1 MRISRFGGKRHPHLQ
16 SGLRTI
22 IMQSTRKTVGLIEKY
37 RQHLPVTSATP
48 VVTLGE
54 GNTPLVQAT
63 NIPRLLGYPSL
74 ELHFKLEGL
83 NPTGS
88 FKDRGMTLAISKAVE
103 EGAKAVI
110 CASTGNTSASA
121 AAFATK
127 AGLKCYVLLPHGY
140 VALGKLAQAIHYGA
154 VVVPILGNFDRA
166 LDLVRELAEQTP
178 VTVVNSINPYRLEGQ
193 KTAAFEVVE
202 HLDRAPDYL
211 CIPVGNAGN
220 ICAYW
225 RGFKLYKELGIAATA
240 PRMHGF
246 EAEGSAA
253 IVQGKPIKNPETIGT
268 AIRIGNPASWK
279 EAERARDQS
288 GGKIDS
294 VTDDEILA
302 AYKLLGTAE
311 GIFCEPSSAASL
323 AGLIKHL
330 KNGTIPQNATV
341 VCVLTGNGLKD
352 PDTAQKVTTVDLT
365 PVDAEIS
372 ALKKVMG
379 L

>member
-1 MRISRFGGKRHPHLQ
+1 
-16 SGLRTI
+16 
-22 IMQSTRKTVGLIEKY
+22 MQNIVKEHARCTVSGLIEKY
-37 RQHLPVTSATP
+37 RQYLPVSAATP
-48 VVTLGE
+48 VVSLGE
-54 GNTPLVQAT
+54 GNTPLVQAS
-63 NIPRLLGYPSL
+63 NIPKLLGYPQL
-74 ELHFKLEGL
+74 QLFFKLEGL

-154 VVVPILGNFDRA
+154 QIVPIKGNFDRA
-166 LDLVRELAEQTP
+166 LELVRELADQAP

-193 KTAAFEVVE
+193 KTAAFEIVE
-202 HLDRAPDYL
+202 ALGKQPDYL

-225 RGFKLYKELGIAATA
+225 RGFKLQKELGITA
-240 PRMHGF
+240 PENITRMHGF

-253 IVQGKPIKNPETIGT
+253 IVRGEPIKNPETIGT
-268 AIRIGNPASWK
+268 AIRIGNPASWQ
-279 EAERARDQS
+279 EALRAES
-288 GGKIDS
+288 ESKGKIDS

-302 AYKLLGTAE
+302 AYKMLGSAE

-330 KNGTIPQNATV
+330 KSGLIAGDATV
-341 VCVLTGNGLKD
+341 ACVLTGNGLKD
-352 PDTAQKVTTVDLT
+352 PDTAQKVTTADLT
-365 PVDAEIS
+365 PIEAEIS
-372 ALKKVMG
+372 ALRQSMK

>member
-1 MRISRFGGKRHPHLQ
+1 MQTKRKP
-16 SGLRTI
+16 
-22 IMQSTRKTVGLIEKY
+22 VGLIEKY
-37 RQHLPVTSATP
+37 GAHLPVTDATP
-48 VVTLGE
+48 IVTLGE

-63 NIPRLLGYPSL
+63 NIPKLIGFPQL

-88 FKDRGMTLAISKAVE
+88 FKDRGMTLAISKALE

-127 AGLKCYVLLPHGY
+127 AGLTCYVLLPHGY

-154 VVVPILGNFDRA
+154 KVLPIKGNFDRA
-166 LDLVRELAEQTP
+166 LELVRELAERTN

-202 HLDRAPDYL
+202 HLGKAPDYL

-225 RGFKLYKELGIAATA
+225 RGFKRYKEEGIATST
-240 PRMHGF
+240 PKMHGF
-246 EAEGSAA
+246 EAEGAAA
-253 IVQGKPIKNPETIGT
+253 IVLGHPIKDPETIGT
-268 AIRIGNPASWK
+268 AIRIGNPASWE
-279 EAERARDQS
+279 EAVEAAKSS
-288 GGKIDS
+288 GGKIDM
-294 VTDDEILA
+294 VTDSEIIE
-302 AYKLLGTAE
+302 AYKMLGSSE

-330 KNGTIPQNATV
+330 KAGNVPGNSQV

-352 PDTAQKVTTVDLT
+352 PDTAQKVTACDLS
-365 PVDAEIS
+365 PIEANLE
-372 ALKKVMG
+372 ALAKAMN

>member
-1 MRISRFGGKRHPHLQ
+1 
-16 SGLRTI
+16 
-22 IMQSTRKTVGLIEKY
+22 MQSKTKEQIQEQYNCPATCKKTGLIEKY
-37 RQHLPVTSATP
+37 KRHLPVTDKTP
-48 VVTLGE
+48 LISLGE
-54 GNTPLVQAT
+54 GNTPLVQAS
-63 NIPRLLGYPSL
+63 NIPKLLGYPQL
-74 ELHFKLEGL
+74 KIYFKLEGL

-103 EGAKAVI
+103 EGAQAVI

-154 VVVPILGNFDRA
+154 QIVPIKGNFDRA
-166 LDLVRELAEQTP
+166 LELVRELAEQAP

-193 KTAAFEVVE
+193 KTAAFEIVE
-202 HLDRAPDYL
+202 ALERQPDYL

-225 RGFKLYKELGIAATA
+225 RGFKLYNELGITAASNIT
-240 PRMHGF
+240 RMHGF

-253 IVQGKPIKNPETIGT
+253 IVRGEPIKNPETIGT
-268 AIRIGNPASWK
+268 AIRIGNPASWQ
-279 EAERARDQS
+279 EAVRAAS
-288 GGKIDS
+288 ESKGKIDS
-294 VTDDEILA
+294 VTDEEILA
-302 AYKLLGTAE
+302 AYKMLGTAE

-330 KNGTIPQNATV
+330 NSGLIPGEATV
-341 VCVLTGNGLKD
+341 ACVLTGNGLKD

-365 PVDAEIS
+365 PVEAEIS
-372 ALKKVMG
+372 ALRQSIG